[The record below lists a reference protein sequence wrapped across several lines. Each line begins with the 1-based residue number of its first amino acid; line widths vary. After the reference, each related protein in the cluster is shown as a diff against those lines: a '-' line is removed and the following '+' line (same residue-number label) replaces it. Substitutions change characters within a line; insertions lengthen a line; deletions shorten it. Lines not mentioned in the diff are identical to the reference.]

1 MVIDSIIL
9 HILCRSCFLCKL
21 VEPKIRSFADDVEYQ
36 DIEFYTIDVD
46 VVEDVDGLPETV
58 STLPTF
64 VLYRG
69 GELQECVAISS
80 DKRPGRSLAR
90 AISRVYFTNHGKE
103 EATGA

>member
-1 MVIDSIIL
+1 M
-9 HILCRSCFLCKL
+9 CKL

-46 VVEDVDGLPETV
+46 VVEDVDELPETV

-69 GELQECVAISS
+69 GELQECVALSS
-80 DKRPGRSLAR
+80 DTRPGRSLAR
-90 AISRVYFTNHGKE
+90 AIRRVYFTNHGKE
-103 EATGA
+103 EATSA